1 MNMEK
6 KYDYDII
13 VAGAGM
19 SGSLAAAMAARRGY
33 RVAILD
39 RNKEG
44 EAGKKTNWGWV
55 CGDAVAEDHLNYI
68 KSMVDLRFD
77 HPELD
82 NKVDAVVAY
91 SPDMQSS
98 FKFEGSGYVL
108 NRPLFEDKTLKYAIK
123 SGAEYMPQFEVE
135 GPIIEND
142 YIAGIFG
149 KDKDMKHVELR
160 AKIVIDALGIA
171 TTIRRKL
178 PDSPYVTRS
187 IDINDVESTG
197 RYLYDFEL
205 DHEDKRYYDPKV
217 ALIHLN
223 QEVSPGGYGWVFPK
237 SGGNKVNVGIGVQKA
252 SLEERNRKL
261 GKSDTLHTLM
271 EQYAKSIPTF
281 KSLTQYDEGH
291 GSNQGKGYWSV
302 AVRRQIENLVYN
314 GYMGAGDSM
323 VMPNPI
329 SAGGIGPA
337 MVSGLLAGKNAA
349 DALEKGD
356 FSMGG
361 LWQYNLDYNK
371 NYGYKTAGME
381 VFRIYLQSLNNEVLN
396 YGFKNF
402 LSKAEA
408 EDLSYGRVTELSLA
422 SKLLMVL
429 KGAANISAF
438 RNLLYVV
445 KKMKELNEIYAKYPQ
460 SPSEF
465 LEWKKT
471 VVAEIEDAKGR
482 FKPSPI

>member
-1 MNMEK
+1 
-6 KYDYDII
+6 
-13 VAGAGM
+13 
-19 SGSLAAAMAARRGY
+19 MA
-33 RVAILD
+33 D
-39 RNKEG
+39 
-44 EAGKKTNWGWV
+44 
-55 CGDAVAEDHLNYI
+55 DHLKYI
-68 KSMVDLRFD
+68 KSMADLEFGF
-77 HPELD
+77 PELD
-82 NKVDAVVAY
+82 NKVEGVIAY

-108 NRPLFEDKTLKYAIK
+108 NRPLFEAKTLKYAVK
-123 SGAEYMPQFEVE
+123 SGAEHMPQFEVE

-142 YIAGIFG
+142 YVSGIFG
-149 KDKDMKHVELR
+149 KDKGMNHVEMR

-171 TTIRRKL
+171 TTLRRKL
-178 PDSPYVTRS
+178 PESPYVVRN
-187 IDINDVESTG
+187 IDINDLESTG

-205 DHEDKRYYDPKV
+205 DHEDSKYYDPKN

-223 QEVSPGGYGWVFPK
+223 QEVAPGGYGWVFPK
-237 SGGNKVNVGIGVQKA
+237 NGNKVNVGIGVQKA
-252 SLEERNRKL
+252 SLDERNRKL
-261 GKSDTLHTLM
+261 GKKDTLHTLM
-271 EQYAKSIPTF
+271 EQYAKSIPAF
-281 KSLTQYDEGH
+281 KSLKEYDEGE
-291 GSNQGKGYWSV
+291 GSNKGKGYWSV

-349 DALEKGD
+349 DALDNGD
-356 FSMGG
+356 FSMQGM
-361 LWQYNLDYNK
+361 WKYNLDYNK

-381 VFRIYLQSLNNEVLN
+381 VFRIYLQSLNYDELN

-402 LSKAEA
+402 LSKGEA

-429 KGAANISAF
+429 KGASNISAF

-445 KKMKELNEIYAKYPQ
+445 KKMKELNDIYSRYHE
-460 SPSEF
+460 SPATF
-465 LEWKKT
+465 LKWREEVT
-471 VVAEIEDAKGR
+471 TGIEDAKAR
-482 FKPSPI
+482 FKPNPI

>member
-1 MNMEK
+1 MEK

-33 RVAILD
+33 KVVLLD
-39 RNKEG
+39 RNKEE

-55 CGDAVAEDHLNYI
+55 CGDAVAEDHLKYI
-68 KSMVDLRFD
+68 KSMVDLSFD

-82 NKVDAVVAY
+82 NKVDGVVAY
-91 SPDMQSS
+91 SPDLQSS

-108 NRPLFEDKTLKYAIK
+108 NRPLFEQKTLKYAIK
-123 SGAEYMPQFEVE
+123 SGAEYLPQFEVE
-135 GPIIEND
+135 GPIIEKD
-142 YIAGIFG
+142 YVTGVFG
-149 KDKDMKHVELR
+149 KDKGMKHVELR
-160 AKIVIDALGIA
+160 AKIVIDSLGIA

-178 PDSPYVTRS
+178 PESPYITRN
-187 IDINDVESTG
+187 IDINDLESTG
-197 RYLYDFEL
+197 RYLYDFEM
-205 DHEDKRYYDPKV
+205 DHEDKRYYDPRI

-237 SGGNKVNVGIGVQKA
+237 KGKKVNVGIGVQKA
-252 SLEERNRKL
+252 SLDERNRKL
-261 GKSDTLHTLM
+261 GKKDTLHTLM

-281 KSLTQYDEGH
+281 KSLKQYDEGN

-302 AVRRQIENLVYN
+302 AVRRQLENLVYN

-349 DALEKGD
+349 DALDNGD
-356 FSMGG
+356 FSMEG

-381 VFRIYLQSLNNEVLN
+381 VFRIYLQSLNNDILN

-402 LSKAEA
+402 LSKTEA
-408 EDLSYGRVTELSLA
+408 EDLSYGRVTELSVA
-422 SKLLMVL
+422 TKLLMVL
-429 KGAANISAF
+429 NGAANISAF

-445 KKMKELNEIYAKYPQ
+445 KKMKELNNIYLKYPE
-460 SPSEF
+460 SPNTF
-465 LEWKKT
+465 LKWKER
-471 VVAEIEDAKGR
+471 VVADIDEAKER
-482 FKPSPI
+482 FKPNPI